1 VPDQGKP
8 HVAFVRELL
17 SLASGKDQNGD
28 ELLTAQDLSEYLAK
42 RRVDSRA
49 SNPGYS
55 LSRFHKV
62 FGSAKYVCLF
72 FFLRIV
78 QRVDK
83 NPP

>member
-1 VPDQGKP
+1 MSLTQALGEDSFHVPDQGKP

-17 SLASGKDQNGD
+17 SLASGKDKK
-28 ELLTAQDLSEYLAK
+28 LLTAKDLSEYLAK

-62 FGSAKYVCLF
+62 FGSAKCV
-72 FFLRIV
+72 
-78 QRVDK
+78 
-83 NPP
+83 